1 MHQPGWA
8 PASEMLWRAR
18 EDADTMA
25 AMGHV
30 REPEPVKLFA
40 GMLSAYPGAFA
51 EAEGRL
57 ADALG
62 PVDLRSDLF
71 AHEFTEYY
79 RDEMGHP
86 LVRYFCSFE
95 RLVSPEALAGAK
107 RLSNRIEAA
116 MAERGEWPVA
126 RPVNLDPGYV
136 APSKLVLAST
146 KDYAHRLYLGQGI
159 WGEVTLQFRGGHWA
173 ELQWT
178 YPDYRTPEY
187 REFFRRVRDRLTEQL
202 KA

>member
-1 MHQPGWA
+1 
-8 PASEMLWRAR
+8 
-18 EDADTMA
+18 
-25 AMGHV
+25 MGQI
-30 REPEPVKLFA
+30 REPEPVKLFV
-40 GMLSAYPGAFA
+40 GMLSAYQGAFA
-51 EAEGRL
+51 EAESRL
-57 ADALG
+57 ADPFG

-95 RLVSPEALAGAK
+95 RLISPQALAGAK
-107 RLSNRIEAA
+107 RLSNRIETELA
-116 MAERGEWPVA
+116 RRDEWPVA

-146 KDYAHRLYLGQGI
+146 KDSAHRLYLGDGI
-159 WGEVTLQFRGGHWA
+159 WA
-173 ELQWT
+173 ELTLRFQGGDWAELDWT

-187 REFFRRVRDRLTEQL
+187 REFFRRVRDRLREQQ
-202 KA
+202 A